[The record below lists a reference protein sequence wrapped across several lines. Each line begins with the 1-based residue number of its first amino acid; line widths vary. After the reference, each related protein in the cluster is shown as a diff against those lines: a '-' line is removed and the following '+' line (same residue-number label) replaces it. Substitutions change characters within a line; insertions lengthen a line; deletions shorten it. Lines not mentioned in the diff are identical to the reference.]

1 MTKYGIP
8 PRCFLL
14 LAKATLKGVC
24 CEISP
29 IASGETE
36 AALDVTPKQKD
47 LVSPGHLGG
56 RKKPT
61 SSSSITSA
69 GSLASTFTQGR
80 GNAVKQQDAE
90 LQRP

>member
-8 PRCFLL
+8 PHCFLL
-14 LAKATLKGVC
+14 LTRATLKGVC

-47 LVSPGHLGG
+47 LVSLGHLG
-56 RKKPT
+56 
-61 SSSSITSA
+61 
-69 GSLASTFTQGR
+69 
-80 GNAVKQQDAE
+80 
-90 LQRP
+90 